1 MPPSSQ
7 PPGPVPLGPPPVVPQ
22 PGAYD
27 FITNPEKPDKHLSL
41 NLPGGGS
48 TAMRALYAAGG
59 LLVLLII
66 FVIIKGLF
74 GGNNNFTAFV
84 GVAQDQQELIHLVTG
99 ASRQTNIT
107 AADQN
112 FAATAQLSLTS
123 SRSALISYLT
133 DNGQKVSTKVIDLK
147 VSSATDSQ
155 LVNAVSAGTYDQTF
169 QQIMK
174 GQLTTYLSDL
184 KQAYR
189 QTSGKRGRALLNDDY
204 NQAQLLS
211 KQLNLASSQAQ

>member
-1 MPPSSQ
+1 
-7 PPGPVPLGPPPVVPQ
+7 
-22 PGAYD
+22 
-27 FITNPEKPDKHLSL
+27 
-41 NLPGGGS
+41 
-48 TAMRALYAAGG
+48 MRAFYAVGG

-66 FVIIKGLF
+66 FVIIKGLL
-74 GGNNNFTAFV
+74 GGSNNFTAFV
-84 GVAQDQQELIHLVTG
+84 GVAQDQQELIHLVAGT
-99 ASRQTNIT
+99 SQQTNIT

-133 DNGQKVSTKVIDLK
+133 NNRQKVSTKVIDLK

-155 LVNAVSAGTYDQTF
+155 LADAVSAGTYDQTF

-184 KQAYR
+184 KQAYK
-189 QTSGKRGRALLNDDY
+189 QTSGKRGHALLNDDY
-204 NQAQLLS
+204 NQAQLLVR
-211 KQLNLASSQAQ
+211 QLNSASSQAQ